1 MALKD
6 AEQRPLDPQALR
18 ELSDVELREELARL
32 EEAQFRLRVRA
43 ATEDIS
49 AENPMRFRI
58 MRRNIARLRTV
69 LRERAQA

>member
-6 AEQRPLDPQALR
+6 AETKPLDPQALR
-18 ELSDVELREELARL
+18 EASEQELREELARL

-49 AENPMRFRI
+49 AENPMRIRT
-58 MRRNIARLRTV
+58 MRRNIARLQTI
-69 LRERAQA
+69 LRERAQR